1 MSRPPMLEPPASAE
15 LGKDLPHDALVGIGQ
30 GVFGNAGAP
39 AHRDPRIAEAHAAFT
54 FPAGAEMQGVDPCG
68 GQQSADRRRSPP

>member
-1 MSRPPMLEPPASAE
+1 MPESPASAE

-39 AHRDPRIAEAHAAFT
+39 AHRDLRIAEAHRALT
-54 FPAGAEMQGVDPCG
+54 FPAGAEVQGIDSRG
-68 GQQSADRRRSPP
+68 GQQTGV